1 MSKVW
6 PKVRLGE
13 VADRVERAETPV
25 PGRKYR
31 QIGVRLWGE
40 GAYERETMDGSQTTY
55 AKLFRAEAGD
65 IIVNKIWA
73 RNGSVAVVPSD
84 LAGCHGSGEFP
95 MFTPNPDRLD
105 SQWMHWLTKTRGF
118 WAQCDEKSQGTSG
131 KNRIKPEQFL
141 ALEISLPPLP
151 EQKRIV
157 ARIEE
162 LAGKIEKARGLRRQ
176 AVEEAKSIIAGELHR
191 RFVSDENTWQFGTV
205 DDAADIIDP
214 NPSHRMP
221 VYAESGIPFISTVD
235 FVGAEGI
242 RRNTVKHVQVATYK
256 EQVERCAFSIGD
268 ILYSRIGTIGAARV
282 LTDIWPFALSHVL
295 VVVKPKATVLPR
307 FLLWY
312 LRSDSIVSQASE
324 ATRSVGVPDLGIQRI
339 RCFHMPLPS
348 IPEQRCIIAYLDELQ
363 GKVDNLKRL
372 QADTAAELDAL
383 LPSVLDKAFK
393 GEL

>member
-1 MSKVW
+1 MSKNW
-6 PKVRLGE
+6 PKVRLEE
-13 VADRVERAETPV
+13 VLTKTNESIDLEADKT
-25 PGRKYR
+25 YR
-31 QIGVRLWGE
+31 EVTVRLWGKGVVLRKE
-40 GAYERETMDGSQTTY
+40 VSGSEIASSRRMVVRHNQF
-55 AKLFRAEAGD
+55 LLSRID
-65 IIVNKIWA
+65 A
-73 RNGSVAVVPSD
+73 RNGATGLVPKGLDGAVVTNDFPAFKLDLTRVEPSYLD
-84 LAGCHGSGEFP
+84 WLSKTHDFVELCKAASEG
-95 MFTPNPDRLD
+95 TTNRVRL
-105 SQWMHWLTKTRGF
+105 KEER
-118 WAQCDEKSQGTSG
+118 
-131 KNRIKPEQFL
+131 FL
-141 ALEISLPPLP
+141 ALEILLPPLS

-157 ARIEE
+157 ARIEQ
-162 LAGKIEKARGLRRQ
+162 LSAKIEEARGLRRRT
-176 AVEEAKSIIAGELHR
+176 VEESKSIVAGELHR
-191 RFVSDENTWQFGTV
+191 RFVSDENTWPFATV
-205 DDAADIIDP
+205 GDAADIIDP

-307 FLLWY
+307 FILWY

-339 RCFHMPLPS
+339 RSFHMPLPCIS
-348 IPEQRCIIAYLDELQ
+348 EQRCIVAYLDDLQ
-363 GKVDNLKRL
+363 GKVDSLKRL
-372 QADTAAELDAL
+372 QAETAAELDAL